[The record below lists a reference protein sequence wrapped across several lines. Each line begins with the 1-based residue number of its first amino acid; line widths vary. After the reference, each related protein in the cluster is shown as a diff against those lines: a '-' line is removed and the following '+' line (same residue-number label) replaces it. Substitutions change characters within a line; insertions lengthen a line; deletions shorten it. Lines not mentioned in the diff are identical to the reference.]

1 MMQFG
6 GYCRPSTLT
15 EALSLCS
22 QGEAIPFA
30 GGTDLMV
37 KARSRSQY
45 RDKTIVDIGGLAEL
59 AGIRDEGGR
68 LCVGAAVTLTELLNS
83 RTVRNAAPLLWQ
95 AVSRTANRQV
105 RNRATLAGNV
115 ANACPASDCIPA
127 LMVLGASVTAQ
138 GPEGRREIPL
148 RELLRSCEA
157 CLRHAGMRVRTC
169 FFLETATKKLTLRP
183 GELIVSVAIPRQHT
197 EERSLFYKLTEN
209 QSAGMAVLNFAMA
222 GALGSDGRIT
232 AFRVC
237 PGGVFPRPRCFP
249 EGENPVIG
257 QLPERVRFAEA
268 AREIAEAMGSEE
280 HTLADYGYKSRVL
293 PEIIQDGMAQ
303 IFCGIPMEE

>member
-6 GYCRPSTLT
+6 GYCRPATLT
-15 EALSLCS
+15 EAVALCLR
-22 QGEAIPFA
+22 ECAIPFA

-45 RDKTIVDIGGLAEL
+45 RDKTIVDIGELAEL
-59 AGIRDEGGR
+59 DMIREACGR
-68 LCVGAAVTLTELLNS
+68 LSVGAAVTLTELLNS
-83 RTVRNAAPLLWQ
+83 RAVRDAVPLLWQ
-95 AVSRTANRQV
+95 AASRVANRQV
-105 RNRATLAGNV
+105 RNRATLVGNL

-148 RELLRSCEA
+148 RELFRSCEA
-157 CLRHAGMRVRTC
+157 CLRHAGMQVRTC
-169 FFLETATKKLTLRP
+169 FFLETATKKLTLHP
-183 GELIVSVAIPRQHT
+183 GELIVSVEIPKQHT

-209 QSAGMAVLNFAMA
+209 QSAGMAVLNFSMA
-222 GALGSDGRIT
+222 GSLGPDGRVT

-249 EGENPVIG
+249 EGENPLLG
-257 QLPERVRFAEA
+257 LLPEKARFAEA
-268 AREIAEAMGSEE
+268 AREIAEALSSEE